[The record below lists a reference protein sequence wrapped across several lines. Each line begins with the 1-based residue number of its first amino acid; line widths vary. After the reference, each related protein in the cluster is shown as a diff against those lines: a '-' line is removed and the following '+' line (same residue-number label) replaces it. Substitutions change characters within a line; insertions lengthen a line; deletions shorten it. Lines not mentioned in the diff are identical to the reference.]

1 MGYVGYSA
9 DIGST
14 LRSVRAASPVVA
26 AAALSTGTKGL
37 SATMNPA
44 VAMTNNLRES
54 RDSTAQ
60 PITTAIACWYD
71 VTGSMSSI
79 VDTMILDG
87 INNFMSLLVNSDTVP
102 GPQLFVGAVGDILF
116 DRAPSQIGQFESE
129 TERID
134 NWVTTIYREQ
144 GGGGNGN
151 ESYMVPLLFA
161 NAFFECDCYIKRG
174 FKPVMFTIGDELPE
188 TIVSKSQLEKFFTKE
203 QVLAMMGQSS
213 TITLEAILPEIQN
226 KFNYYHISFDSQTD
240 SSWRR
245 YLGQNLIS
253 LSKSEIKTL
262 PETMYAIVA
271 AVAGQSADKV
281 LSSVPDAAKST
292 VLSVYNSVAANTALS
307 TPSTSTAVI
316 HL

>member
-1 MGYVGYSA
+1 
-9 DIGST
+9 
-14 LRSVRAASPVVA
+14 
-26 AAALSTGTKGL
+26 
-37 SATMNPA
+37 
-44 VAMTNNLRES
+44 
-54 RDSTAQ
+54 
-60 PITTAIACWYD
+60 
-71 VTGSMSSI
+71 
-79 VDTMILDG
+79 
-87 INNFMSLLVNSDTVP
+87 
-102 GPQLFVGAVGDILF
+102 
-116 DRAPSQIGQFESE
+116 
-129 TERID
+129 
-134 NWVTTIYREQ
+134 
-144 GGGGNGN
+144 
-151 ESYMVPLLFA
+151 
-161 NAFFECDCYIKRG
+161 
-174 FKPVMFTIGDELPE
+174 MFTIGDELPE